1 MPRSDDNVKTYTVTP
16 EDIQREWY
24 VVDAKGKTLGRLASE
39 VAKILRGKHKPIFTP
54 HADCGDYV
62 IIVNADKVR
71 VTGRKLDNKM
81 YYRHSGY
88 PGGFK
93 AVRLRDQLAQF
104 PTRVLELAIRGML
117 PKGRLGRAMYRKLKV
132 YASETHPHAAQKPK
146 KLEL

>member
-1 MPRSDDNVKTYTVTP
+1 VKTYTVTP
-16 EDIQREWY
+16 ADIQREWY

-39 VAKILRGKHKPIFTP
+39 VAKILRGKHKPIYTP

-71 VTGRKLDNKM
+71 VTGRKMEQKM

-93 AVRLRDQLAQF
+93 AIRLRDQLAQF

-132 YASETHPHAAQKPK
+132 YASETHPHEAQKPK